1 MSTLRAI
8 LFVGS
13 LRVIVA
19 DKCEFELLDLVVLG
33 HREGTDV
40 AENFEEIFNFF
51 LGFFDWDVFH
61 VDVVDH
67 LTEMSSV
74 SWLEL
79 DGLDSIDGVGIE
91 SLSGG
96 NLILE
101 ADEAVASGGVVTVE
115 RDLETLDLAHWLEHV
130 VEVLMFEV
138 FWNLDENVVGKQLV
152 LVATEELL
160 VERQGTALLAINF
173 EVLHLLASFAEL
185 FGVLDA
191 DHGSEERLGKISL
204 DLWLLVGV

>member
-1 MSTLRAI
+1 MSALRAI
-8 LFVGS
+8 LFVSS

-19 DKCEFELLDLVVLG
+19 DKCEFELLDFVVLG
-33 HREGTDV
+33 YREGTDV

-51 LGFFDWDVFH
+51 LGLFNWDVFH

-101 ADEAVASGGVVTVE
+101 ADEAVAS
-115 RDLETLDLAHWLEHV
+115 
-130 VEVLMFEV
+130 
-138 FWNLDENVVGKQLV
+138 
-152 LVATEELL
+152 
-160 VERQGTALLAINF
+160 
-173 EVLHLLASFAEL
+173 
-185 FGVLDA
+185 
-191 DHGSEERLGKISL
+191 
-204 DLWLLVGV
+204 